1 MNVDDVVQYWIELAQ
16 EDWPVVE
23 HLYAS
28 RDYRYALFI
37 GHLYL
42 EKLLKALVVRVLGEH
57 APRTYNLLLLA
68 ERAGL
73 VLSEDRRNALIR
85 ITNYSIVN
93 RYPDDPAAIR
103 RRYTQEYTQA
113 EIGVMQD
120 LGRWCLDEL
129 ERINLNAGGDND

>member
-1 MNVDDVVQYWIELAQ
+1 MNVEDVVQYWLELAQ

-28 RDYRYALFI
+28 GDYRYSLFI

-57 APRTYNLLLLA
+57 APRTHNLLLLA

-73 VLSEDRRNALIR
+73 AISEDRRNALIR
-85 ITNYSIVN
+85 ITNYSVAN

-103 RRYTQEYTQA
+103 RRYSQEYTQ
-113 EIGVMQD
+113 EELRVMQE
-120 LGRWCLDEL
+120 LGRWFLDEL
-129 ERINLNAGGDND
+129 ARINRP